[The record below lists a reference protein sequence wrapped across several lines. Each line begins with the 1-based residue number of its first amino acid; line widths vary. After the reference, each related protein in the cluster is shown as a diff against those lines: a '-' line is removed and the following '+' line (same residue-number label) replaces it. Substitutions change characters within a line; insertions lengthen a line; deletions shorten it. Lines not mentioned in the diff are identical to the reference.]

1 MRAPDTGIAVATI
14 ALAAT
19 LLLGPVTTV
28 ASEPEWPY
36 ERDLRNR
43 LLLLHPLVNYALHPD
58 QRAAWE
64 RERIAGSAML
74 ATIGSVHTE
83 ELLIDAQWALN
94 ADLARGLRLRN
105 DIVWLETRH
114 LPFARQDF
122 WLGLEGAA
130 TAGLAGVVQVQ
141 PAYDKEDLDLR
152 LGVLWSA
159 GSDRSRYVQLLWVRE
174 GLVYEEKNDLGGT
187 VEQPAT
193 GVDWLVRQET
203 GRWTLTSQG
212 RWRQDHVYSFPDSA
226 SSPALVGESGRD
238 DGLTVRL
245 TYAPAPRAAIEAA
258 LSLNETAAAE
268 VHRDGLYSHDYAGWL
283 QHLSLSGLLPLDQR
297 WRLRAEVHRASQRTD
312 VTGWRAFHYRR
323 EETMAAVY
331 GEWRWAG
338 RHQLEAGYLNTWY
351 DWRYAGEAAESGR
364 ADKVSL
370 ALQFGFVGEAAL
382 RFSLSHEVNLQRFGG
397 FNLQVFA
404 PFGS

>member
-1 MRAPDTGIAVATI
+1 MRAHCTGTTGKAII
-14 ALAAT
+14 ALAGMA
-19 LLLGPVTTV
+19 LFGPVTTA
-28 ASEPEWPY
+28 ASEPAWPY

-58 QRAAWE
+58 QRAAWD

-114 LPFARQDF
+114 LPFARRDF
-122 WLGLEGAA
+122 WLGLERTA

-141 PAYDKEDLDLR
+141 PAYDKENLDLR
-152 LGVLWSA
+152 LGFLWSA

-174 GLVYEEKNDLGGT
+174 DLVYAEKNDLGGI
-187 VEQPAT
+187 VAQPAT
-193 GVDWLVRQET
+193 GVDWLLRQEL

-212 RWRQDHVYSFPDSA
+212 RWRQDRVYSYPDSA
-226 SSPALVGESGRD
+226 SSPALIREGGRD
-238 DGLTVRL
+238 DGLTTRV
-245 TYAPAPRAAIEAA
+245 TYAPAPRATVEAT

-268 VHRDGLYSHDYAGWL
+268 VHRDGIYSHDYAGWL
-283 QHLSLSGLLPLDQR
+283 QHLSLSGLLPLDHR

-312 VTGWRAFHYRR
+312 VTGWRAFRYRR

-331 GEWRWAG
+331 GEWRWGG
-338 RHQLEAGYLNTWY
+338 RHLLEAGYLNTWY
-351 DWRYAGEAAESGR
+351 DWQYAGEAAENGR

-370 ALQFGFVGEAAL
+370 AVQFGFVAEAAL

-397 FNLQVFA
+397 FNLQIFA
-404 PFGS
+404 PL